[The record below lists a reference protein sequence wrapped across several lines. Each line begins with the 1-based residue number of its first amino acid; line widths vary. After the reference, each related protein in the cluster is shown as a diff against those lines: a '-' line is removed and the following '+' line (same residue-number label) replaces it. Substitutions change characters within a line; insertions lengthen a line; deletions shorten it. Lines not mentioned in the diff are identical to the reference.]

1 MDAKSIAVLEFPK
14 IVERLASLC
23 GSPGGRELA
32 LKITPS
38 ADPDEVRRRL
48 AATAEARA
56 LARLKPNFRMGQAP
70 DASANLLAASR
81 GATLPAAEILEI
93 AILLRTARHTRNQIA
108 PLARELPQLARVAQ
122 RIADFSPLI
131 REIES
136 TIDERGEV
144 PDHASP
150 ALAETRS
157 RVRTVQDRLERQL
170 ERTLR
175 HAVSEGI
182 AQESLITERDGRYVI
197 PIKAELRGSMPA
209 VVHDVSASG
218 ATLFV
223 EPLAVVE
230 LGNRLREARREEQRE
245 VERILR
251 ALCAAIGAETGAIR
265 AAVGCLSQLDLAQ
278 AKARLAHE
286 LDAPLPAEGDSL
298 NWIAP
303 PADHA
308 ADRAADHAAGDLILH
323 SARHPLLTGEVVPI
337 STALT
342 ADARCVLITGPNTG
356 GKTVALKT
364 VGLLCLMAQAGLPVP
379 AETGTRMP
387 VLDDVFAD
395 IGDEQSIEQSLSTFS
410 AHMTNIVRIV
420 ESAGPRSLVLLDE
433 LGAGTD
439 PGEGSALARSL
450 LQELLDLDSMVVATT
465 HHGELKVFAHA
476 TDGIVNASAEF
487 DTVSLQP
494 TYRLLMGTPGRSNAL
509 AIAQRLGMPERV
521 LDRARRSAPTETAS
535 MEQLLGE
542 LQQER
547 DAIAEQVRAE
557 RLAREEA
564 EEIRASLAERRDAI
578 EAEREAVLA
587 RAERAMEDELA
598 AFRRNI
604 RAGLKE
610 LDRQRSREHAET
622 LAERRADDSRERLQT
637 VRRERAERANR
648 RRRSTA
654 GSAETRLQPDQ
665 LAAGDFIYLR
675 GLPEPGEVLTAVED
689 GALDVQLGAL
699 RTRVRVEQIERLAPR
714 HPTSP
719 SQGRAARYPT
729 SPSQGRAARYPTSPS
744 QGEVPK
750 AEGVPPSR
758 SPHTDRPL
766 RGMNA
771 TLGNIPK
778 PPVDPGS
785 KIDLRGRVTDEA
797 LPMVDSFL
805 DLAYRAGQ
813 SRLEVV
819 HGKGT
824 GALRRAVRELLRT
837 HPLVT
842 TFASAE
848 PKQGGDGVTIVTLV
862 G

>member
-14 IVERLASLC
+14 IIERLAALC
-23 GSPGGRELA
+23 GSPGGRALALELA
-32 LKITPS
+32 PS
-38 ADPDEVRRRL
+38 ADADEVRRRL
-48 AATAEARA
+48 AATAEAKS
-56 LARLKPNFRMGQAP
+56 LARLKPHFRLGQVP
-70 DASANLLAASR
+70 DIAANLLAASR
-81 GATLPAAEILEI
+81 GAILSAGDILEI

-108 PLARELPQLARVAQ
+108 PLTRELPQLARVAQ

-131 REIES
+131 REIEA

-144 PDHASP
+144 PDNASP
-150 ALAETRS
+150 ALAEARAS
-157 RVRTVQDRLERQL
+157 VRTAQERLERQL

-197 PIKAELRGSMPA
+197 PIKAELRGQMPS

-230 LGNRLREARREEQRE
+230 LGNRFREARREEQRE

-251 ALCAAIGAETGAIR
+251 ALCESIGAETGAIR
-265 AAVGCLSQLDLAQ
+265 AAVRCLSQIDLAQ
-278 AKARLAHE
+278 AKARLAAD
-286 LDAPLPAEGDSL
+286 LDAPLPAEFDNL
-298 NWIAP
+298 NWIVSGDGN
-303 PADHA
+303 ADA
-308 ADRAADHAAGDLILH
+308 DLILH
-323 SARHPLLTGEVVPI
+323 SARHPLLDADVLSGDVVPI

-364 VGLLCLMAQAGLPVP
+364 VGLLCLMAQAGLPIP
-379 AETGTRMP
+379 AETGTRIP
-387 VLDDVFAD
+387 VFDDIFAD

-410 AHMTNIVRIV
+410 AHMTNIVRII
-420 ESAGPRSLVLLDE
+420 ESAGPRTLVLLDE

-439 PGEGSALARSL
+439 PAEGATLARSL
-450 LQELLDLDSMVVATT
+450 LEELLELDSMVVATT

-487 DTVSLQP
+487 DAVSLQP

-509 AIAQRLGMPERV
+509 AIAQRLGMPQRI
-521 LDRARRSAPTETAS
+521 LDRARQAAPTETAS

-547 DAIAEQVRAE
+547 DAIAGQVRAE
-557 RLAREEA
+557 RIAREEA
-564 EEIRASLAERRDAI
+564 EAIRASLAERRDAI
-578 EAEREAVLA
+578 EAERDAVLA

-610 LDRQRSREHAET
+610 LDRQQTRQNAET
-622 LAERRADDSRERLQT
+622 LAERRADDSRDRLQT
-637 VRRERAERANR
+637 VRRERANQR
-648 RRRSTA
+648 RRAAASTA
-654 GSAETRLQPDQ
+654 EPRLQPDQ
-665 LAAGDFIYLR
+665 LSAGDFIYLR
-675 GLPEPGEVLTAVED
+675 GLPEPGEVLTGVQD

-699 RTRVRVEQIERLAPR
+699 RTRVRVEQIERLAPA
-714 HPTSP
+714 
-719 SQGRAARYPT
+719 GARAAAD
-729 SPSQGRAARYPTSPS
+729 S
-744 QGEVPK
+744 
-750 AEGVPPSR
+750 
-758 SPHTDRPL
+758 DRPL
-766 RGMNA
+766 RGMHA
-771 TLGNIPK
+771 TAASMPK

-785 KIDLRGRVTDEA
+785 KIDLRGRITDDA

-805 DLAYRAGQ
+805 DVAYRAGQ
-813 SRLEVV
+813 NRLEVV

-824 GALRRAVRELLRT
+824 GALRRAVREMLRK

-842 TFASAE
+842 TFESAE

>member
-1 MDAKSIAVLEFPK
+1 MGRRLCHRPHRLPDRKRLNVDAKSIAVLEFPK
-14 IVERLASLC
+14 IIERLADLC

-32 LKITPS
+32 LELTPS
-38 ADPDEVRRRL
+38 TDIDEVRRRL
-48 AATAEARA
+48 AATAEAIA
-56 LARLKPNFRMGQAP
+56 LDRLKPHFRMGQAP
-70 DASANLLAASR
+70 ELSAQLLAASR
-81 GATLPAAEILEI
+81 GAVLPTADILDV
-93 AILLRTARHTRNQIA
+93 AILLRTARHTRNQIG
-108 PLARELPQLARVAQ
+108 PLGRELPQLARVAQ

-131 REIES
+131 REIEA

-150 ALAETRS
+150 ALADARAQMRS
-157 RVRTVQDRLERQL
+157 VQDRLERQI

-197 PIKAELRGSMPA
+197 PIKAELRGAMPA

-251 ALCAAIGAETGAIR
+251 ALCESIGAESGAIR
-265 AAVGCLSQLDLAQ
+265 AAVRCLAQIDLAQ
-278 AKARLAHE
+278 AKARLSAA

-298 NWIAP
+298 NWIGGGG
-303 PADHA
+303 D
-308 ADRAADHAAGDLILH
+308 DDLILH
-323 SARHPLLTGEVVPI
+323 SARHPLLTGDVVPI

-379 AETGTRMP
+379 AETGTRLP
-387 VLDDVFAD
+387 VLSDIFAD

-410 AHMTNIVRIV
+410 AHMTNIVRII
-420 ESAGPRSLVLLDE
+420 ESAGSRTLVLLDE

-439 PGEGSALARSL
+439 PAEGASLARSL
-450 LQELLDLDSMVVATT
+450 LQELLDLDCMVVATT

-476 TDGIVNASAEF
+476 ADGIVNASAEF
-487 DTVSLQP
+487 DAVSLQP

-509 AIAQRLGMPERV
+509 AIAQRLGMPERI
-521 LDRARRSAPTETAS
+521 LDRARASAPSETAS

-542 LQQER
+542 LQRER
-547 DAIAEQVRAE
+547 DAIADQVRAE
-557 RLAREEA
+557 RIAREEA

-578 EAEREAVLA
+578 EAERDAVIS

-598 AFRRNI
+598 DFRRNI

-610 LDRQRSREHAET
+610 LDKQRSRDQAES
-622 LAERRADDSRERLQT
+622 LAERRADDGRERLQR
-637 VRRERAERANR
+637 VRRERASHR
-648 RRRSTA
+648 RRRNPA
-654 GSAETRLQPDQ
+654 PSAERSFQPERLS
-665 LAAGDFIYLR
+665 AGDFVYLR

-714 HPTSP
+714 
-719 SQGRAARYPT
+719 GVRASAG
-729 SPSQGRAARYPTSPS
+729 QADAN
-744 QGEVPK
+744 
-750 AEGVPPSR
+750 
-758 SPHTDRPL
+758 RPL
-766 RGMNA
+766 RGMHA
-771 TLGNIPK
+771 TAASLPK

-785 KIDLRGRVTDEA
+785 KIDLRGQITDDA
-797 LPMVDSFL
+797 LPIVDSFL
-805 DLAYRAGQ
+805 DVAYRAGQ
-813 SRLEVV
+813 QRLEVV

-824 GALRRAVRELLRT
+824 GALRRAVRDLLRS

-842 TFASAE
+842 SFESAE
-848 PKQGGDGVTIVTLV
+848 PKQGGDGVTIVNLV

>member
-1 MDAKSIAVLEFPK
+1 VDAKSTAVLEFPK
-14 IVERLASLC
+14 IIERLAELC

-32 LKITPS
+32 RQLRPT
-38 ADPDEVRRRL
+38 ADADEVRRRL
-48 AATAEARA
+48 ATTSEART
-56 LARLKPNFRMGQAP
+56 LERLKPHFRMGQAP
-70 DASANLLAASR
+70 DIAGNLLAASR
-81 GATLPAAEILEI
+81 GAILTAADILEI
-93 AILLRTARHTRNQIA
+93 AILLRTARHSRNQIA
-108 PLARELPQLARVAQ
+108 PLSRELPQIARVAQ
-122 RIADFSPLI
+122 RISDFSPII

-150 ALAETRS
+150 ALTEARD
-157 RVRTVQDRLERQL
+157 RIRTVQERLERQI

-197 PIKAELRGSMPA
+197 PIKAELRGAMPS

-245 VERILR
+245 VDRILR
-251 ALCAAIGAETGAIR
+251 ALCESIGQEDGAIR
-265 AAVGCLSQLDLAQ
+265 AAIRCLAQIDLAQ
-278 AKARLAHE
+278 AKARLGDE
-286 LDAPLPAEGDSL
+286 LDAPLPAENDSL
-298 NWIAP
+298 NWI
-303 PADHA
+303 
-308 ADRAADHAAGDLILH
+308 GGESTDLILH
-323 SARHPLLTGEVVPI
+323 SARHPLLSGDVVPI
-337 STALT
+337 SAALT
-342 ADARCVLITGPNTG
+342 DEARCVLITGPNTG

-387 VLDDVFAD
+387 VFADIFAD

-410 AHMTNIVRIV
+410 AHMTNIVRII
-420 ESAGPRSLVLLDE
+420 ESAGPQTLVLLDE

-439 PGEGSALARSL
+439 PAEGATLARSL
-450 LQELLDLDSMVVATT
+450 LEELLDLDSMVVATT

-487 DTVSLQP
+487 DAVSLQP

-509 AIAQRLGMPERV
+509 AIAQRLGMPERI
-521 LDRARRSAPTETAS
+521 LQRARAAAPTETAS

-547 DAIAEQVRAE
+547 DAIADQVRAE

-564 EEIRASLAERRDAI
+564 EEIRANLAERRDAI
-578 EAEREAVLA
+578 ESEREAVLA

-598 AFRRNI
+598 AFRRTM

-610 LDRQRSREHAET
+610 LDRQQSREQAES
-622 LAERRADDSRERLQT
+622 LAERRADDGRERLQQ
-637 VRRERAERANR
+637 VRRERANR
-648 RRRSTA
+648 RRRRTTA
-654 GSAETRLQPDQ
+654 KAPEAQLQPDR

-689 GALDVQLGAL
+689 GALEVQLGAL
-699 RTRVRVEQIERLAPR
+699 RTRVRVEQIERLAPA
-714 HPTSP
+714 
-719 SQGRAARYPT
+719 GAR
-729 SPSQGRAARYPTSPS
+729 SS
-744 QGEVPK
+744 
-750 AEGVPPSR
+750 EGS
-758 SPHTDRPL
+758 RPL

-771 TLGNIPK
+771 TVANLPK

-805 DLAYRAGQ
+805 DVAYRAGQ
-813 SRLEVV
+813 NRLEVV

-824 GALRRAVRELLRT
+824 GALRRAVREMLRK

-842 TFASAE
+842 TFESAE

>member
-1 MDAKSIAVLEFPK
+1 VDAKSIAVLEFPK
-14 IVERLASLC
+14 IIERLADLC
-23 GSPGGRELA
+23 GSPGGRDLA
-32 LKITPS
+32 LKLTPS
-38 ADPDEVRRRL
+38 SDLEEVRRRL
-48 AATAEARA
+48 AGTAEARA
-56 LARLKPNFRMGQAP
+56 LSRLKPHFHMGQAP
-70 DASANLLAASR
+70 EIEQSLLAASR
-81 GATLPAAEILEI
+81 SAVLPTGDILEV
-93 AILLRTARHTRNQIA
+93 AILLRTARHSRNQIA
-108 PLARELPQLARVAQ
+108 PLSRELPQLARIAQ

-131 REIES
+131 HEIEA

-150 ALAETRS
+150 ALAEARD
-157 RVRTVQDRLERQL
+157 RVRTVQERLERQL

-175 HAVSEGI
+175 HAVSEGV

-197 PIKAELRGSMPA
+197 PIKAELRGQMPS

-251 ALCAAIGAETGAIR
+251 ALCTAIGEEAGAIR
-265 AAVGCLSQLDLAQ
+265 AAIRCLSQIDLAQ
-278 AKARLAHE
+278 AKARLAAE
-286 LDAPLPAEGDSL
+286 LDAPLPAEDDQL
-298 NWIAP
+298 NWVGS
-303 PADHA
+303 ADA
-308 ADRAADHAAGDLILH
+308 DLILH
-323 SARHPLLTGEVVPI
+323 SARHPLLTGDVVPI
-337 STALT
+337 STALG

-379 AETGTRMP
+379 AETGTQIP
-387 VLDDVFAD
+387 VFDDVFAD

-410 AHMTNIVRIV
+410 AHMTNIVRII
-420 ESAGPRSLVLLDE
+420 ESAGPRTLVLLDE

-439 PGEGSALARSL
+439 PGEGASLARSL
-450 LQELLDLDSMVVATT
+450 LQELLELDSMVVATT

-487 DTVSLQP
+487 DAVSLQP

-521 LDRARRSAPTETAS
+521 LDRARQSAPSETAS

-547 DAIAEQVRAE
+547 DAIADQVRAE
-557 RLAREEA
+557 RIAREEA

-578 EAEREAVLA
+578 EAERDAVLA

-598 AFRRNI
+598 VFRRNI

-610 LDRQRSREHAET
+610 LDRQHTREQAET
-622 LAERRADDSRERLQT
+622 LAERRADDSRKRLQS
-637 VRRERAERANR
+637 VRRERANR
-648 RRRSTA
+648 RRRTPTVREDA
-654 GSAETRLQPDQ
+654 QFQPDQ

-675 GLPEPGEVLTAVED
+675 GLPEPGEVLTEVED
-689 GALDVQLGAL
+689 GGLDVQLGAL
-699 RTRVRVEQIERLAPR
+699 RTRVRVEQIERLAPPGAR
-714 HPTSP
+714 TS
-719 SQGRAARYPT
+719 SD
-729 SPSQGRAARYPTSPS
+729 
-744 QGEVPK
+744 
-750 AEGVPPSR
+750 
-758 SPHTDRPL
+758 DRPL
-766 RGMNA
+766 RGMHA
-771 TLGNIPK
+771 TVGNMPR

-805 DLAYRAGQ
+805 DVAYRAGQ
-813 SRLEVV
+813 NRLEVV

-824 GALRRAVRELLRT
+824 GALRRAVREMLRK

-842 TFASAE
+842 SFESAQ
-848 PKQGGDGVTIVTLV
+848 PRQGGDGVTIVTLV

>member
-14 IVERLASLC
+14 IVDRLAGLC
-23 GSPGGRELA
+23 GSAGGRALA
-32 LKITPS
+32 QDLAPS
-38 ADPDEVRRRL
+38 SDVDEVRRRQ
-48 AATAEARA
+48 AATAEAKA
-56 LARLKPNFRMGQAP
+56 LSRIKPHFRMGQAP
-70 DASANLLAASR
+70 DVDQSLLAASR
-81 GATLPAAEILEI
+81 SAVLPTVEILEV
-93 AILLRTARHTRNQIA
+93 ATLLRTARHTRNQIA
-108 PLARELPQLARVAQ
+108 PLSRELPQLARVAQ
-122 RIADFSPLI
+122 RIADFTPLI
-131 REIES
+131 HEIEA

-144 PDHASP
+144 PDDASP
-150 ALAETRS
+150 ALAEARD
-157 RVRTVQDRLERQL
+157 RVRTVQERLERQL

-175 HAVSEGI
+175 HAVSEGV

-197 PIKAELRGSMPA
+197 PIKAEQRGSMPS

-251 ALCAAIGAETGAIR
+251 ALCQSIGEEAGAIR
-265 AAVGCLSQLDLAQ
+265 AAIRCLSQIDLAQ
-278 AKARLAHE
+278 AKARLAAE
-286 LDAPLPAEGDSL
+286 LDAPLPAEDDNL
-298 NWIAP
+298 NWLSGEP
-303 PADHA
+303 T
-308 ADRAADHAAGDLILH
+308 GLVLH

-342 ADARCVLITGPNTG
+342 SDARCVLITGPNTG

-387 VLDDVFAD
+387 VFSDIYAD

-410 AHMTNIVRIV
+410 AHMTNIIRIV
-420 ESAGPRSLVLLDE
+420 EAAGPRTLVLLDE

-439 PGEGSALARSL
+439 PGEGAALARSL
-450 LQELLDLDSMVVATT
+450 LEEFLELDTMVVATT

-476 TDGIVNASAEF
+476 TDGVINASAEF

-521 LDRARRSAPTETAS
+521 LNRARDGAETDAAS

-542 LQQER
+542 LQRER
-547 DAIAEQVRAE
+547 DAIADQVRAE
-557 RLAREEA
+557 RIAREEA
-564 EEIRASLAERRDAI
+564 EAIRTSLAERRDAI
-578 EAEREAVLA
+578 DAERDAMLA
-587 RAERAMEDELA
+587 RTERVMEDELA
-598 AFRRNI
+598 ALRRT
-604 RAGLKE
+604 ASATLKQLE
-610 LDRQRSREHAET
+610 RERSRERAEE
-622 LAERRADDSRERLQT
+622 LADLRAEEGRERLQR
-637 VRRERAERANR
+637 VRRERANQR
-648 RRRSTA
+648 RRRSSERREKTA
-654 GSAETRLQPDQ
+654 LDPDRLS
-665 LAAGDFIYLR
+665 AGDFIYLR
-675 GLPEPGEVLTAVED
+675 GLPEPGEVLTSVED

-699 RTRVRVEQIERLAPR
+699 RTRVRVEQIERLAP
-714 HPTSP
+714 
-719 SQGRAARYPT
+719 AAATR
-729 SPSQGRAARYPTSPS
+729 S
-744 QGEVPK
+744 
-750 AEGVPPSR
+750 EGS
-758 SPHTDRPL
+758 RPL
-766 RGMNA
+766 RGMGVTVANA
-771 TLGNIPK
+771 LK

-785 KIDLRGRVTDEA
+785 KIDLRGRITDDA

-805 DLAYRAGQ
+805 DVAYRAGQ
-813 SRLEVV
+813 TRLEVV

-824 GALRRAVRELLRT
+824 GALRRAVRDLLRK

-842 TFASAE
+842 TFESAE

-862 G
+862 S

>member
-14 IVERLASLC
+14 IVERLAGLC
-23 GSPGGRELA
+23 GSPGGRSLA
-32 LKITPS
+32 RDLTPS
-38 ADPDEVRRRL
+38 ANHDEVRRRQ
-48 AATAEARA
+48 AATAEAKA
-56 LARLKPNFRMGQAP
+56 LARIKPHFRMGQAP
-70 DASANLLAASR
+70 EIDRSLLAASR
-81 GATLPAAEILEI
+81 SAVLPTPEILEV
-93 AILLRTARHTRNQIA
+93 ATMLRTARHTRNQIA
-108 PLARELPQLARVAQ
+108 PLSRELPQLARIAQ
-122 RIADFSPLI
+122 RIADFTPLI
-131 REIES
+131 HEIEA

-144 PDHASP
+144 PDNASP
-150 ALAETRS
+150 ALAEAREQ
-157 RVRTVQDRLERQL
+157 VRTVQERLERQL

-175 HAVSEGI
+175 HAVSEGV

-197 PIKAELRGSMPA
+197 PIKAELRGSMPS

-251 ALCAAIGAETGAIR
+251 ALCQSIGEEAGAIR
-265 AAVGCLSQLDLAQ
+265 AAIRCLSQIDLAQ
-278 AKARLAHE
+278 AKARLAAE

-298 NWIAP
+298 NWLSAD
-303 PADHA
+303 PA
-308 ADRAADHAAGDLILH
+308 DLILH

-342 ADARCVLITGPNTG
+342 SEARCVLITGPNTG

-379 AETGTRMP
+379 AETGTRIP
-387 VLDDVFAD
+387 VFSDIYAD

-410 AHMTNIVRIV
+410 AHMTNIIRIV
-420 ESAGPRSLVLLDE
+420 ESAGPSTLVLLDE

-439 PGEGSALARSL
+439 PGEGAALARSL
-450 LQELLDLDSMVVATT
+450 LQEFLELDTMVVATT

-476 TDGIVNASAEF
+476 TDGVVNASAEF
-487 DTVSLQP
+487 DAVSLQP

-521 LDRARRSAPTETAS
+521 LGRARDGAETDAAS

-542 LQQER
+542 LQRER
-547 DAIAEQVRAE
+547 DAIADQVRAE
-557 RLAREEA
+557 RIAREEA
-564 EEIRASLAERRDAI
+564 EEIRTSLAERREAI
-578 EAEREAVLA
+578 EAERDAMLA
-587 RAERAMEDELA
+587 RTERAMEDELA
-598 AFRRNI
+598 GLRRTA
-604 RAGLKE
+604 RATLKQLE
-610 LDRQRSREHAET
+610 RERSREQAEE
-622 LAERRADDSRERLQT
+622 LADRRAEEGRERLQR
-637 VRRERAERANR
+637 VRRERAKQR
-648 RRRSTA
+648 RRRSTVR
-654 GSAETRLQPDQ
+654 SAEAALDPDRLS
-665 LAAGDFIYLR
+665 AGDFIYLR

-699 RTRVRVEQIERLAPR
+699 RTRVRVEQIERLAP
-714 HPTSP
+714 S
-719 SQGRAARYPT
+719 AA
-729 SPSQGRAARYPTSPS
+729 
-744 QGEVPK
+744 
-750 AEGVPPSR
+750 SR
-758 SPHTDRPL
+758 SDDSRPL
-766 RGMNA
+766 RGMGTTVANM
-771 TLGNIPK
+771 PR

-785 KIDLRGRVTDEA
+785 KIDLRGQVTDDA

-805 DLAYRAGQ
+805 DVAYRAGQ
-813 SRLEVV
+813 NRLEVV

-824 GALRRAVRELLRT
+824 GALRRAVRDLLRK

-842 TFASAE
+842 KFESAE

>member
-14 IVERLASLC
+14 IIERLADLC
-23 GSPGGRELA
+23 GSPGGRDLA
-32 LKITPS
+32 LKLTPS
-38 ADPDEVRRRL
+38 SDLEEVRRRL

-56 LARLKPNFRMGQAP
+56 LSRLKPHFHMGQAP
-70 DASANLLAASR
+70 EIEGSLLAASR
-81 GATLPAAEILEI
+81 SAVLPTGDILEV
-93 AILLRTARHTRNQIA
+93 AILLRTARHSRNQIA
-108 PLARELPQLARVAQ
+108 PLSRELPQLARIAH

-131 REIES
+131 REIEA

-150 ALAETRS
+150 ALAEARDQ
-157 RVRTVQDRLERQL
+157 VRTVQDRLERQL

-175 HAVSEGI
+175 HAVSEGV

-197 PIKAELRGSMPA
+197 PIKAELRGQMPS

-251 ALCAAIGAETGAIR
+251 ALCTAIGEEAGAIR
-265 AAVGCLSQLDLAQ
+265 AAIRCLSQIDLAQ
-278 AKARLAHE
+278 AKARLAAE
-286 LDAPLPAEGDSL
+286 LDAPLPAEDDHL
-298 NWIAP
+298 NWVGGP
-303 PADHA
+303 
-308 ADRAADHAAGDLILH
+308 GTDLILH
-323 SARHPLLTGEVVPI
+323 SARHPLLTGDVVPI
-337 STALT
+337 STALG
-342 ADARCVLITGPNTG
+342 ADVRCVLITGPNTG

-379 AETGTRMP
+379 AETGTQIP
-387 VLDDVFAD
+387 VFDNVFAD

-410 AHMTNIVRIV
+410 AHMTNIVRII
-420 ESAGPRSLVLLDE
+420 ESAGPQTLVLLDE

-439 PGEGSALARSL
+439 PGEGASLARSL
-450 LQELLDLDSMVVATT
+450 LQELLELDSMVVATT

-487 DTVSLQP
+487 DAVSLQP

-521 LDRARRSAPTETAS
+521 LDRARQSAPSETAS

-547 DAIAEQVRAE
+547 DAIADQVRAE
-557 RLAREEA
+557 RIAREEA

-578 EAEREAVLA
+578 EAERDAVLA

-598 AFRRNI
+598 VFRRNI

-610 LDRQRSREHAET
+610 LDKQHTREQAET
-622 LAERRADDSRERLQT
+622 LAERRADDSRERLQS
-637 VRRERAERANR
+637 VRRERANR
-648 RRRSTA
+648 RRRTPTVREDA
-654 GSAETRLQPDQ
+654 QFQPDQ

-675 GLPEPGEVLTAVED
+675 GLPEPGEVLTPIED

-699 RTRVRVEQIERLAPR
+699 RTRVRVEQIERLAPPGAR
-714 HPTSP
+714 TS
-719 SQGRAARYPT
+719 SD
-729 SPSQGRAARYPTSPS
+729 
-744 QGEVPK
+744 
-750 AEGVPPSR
+750 
-758 SPHTDRPL
+758 DRPL
-766 RGMNA
+766 RGMHA
-771 TLGNIPK
+771 TVGNMPR

-805 DLAYRAGQ
+805 DVAYRAGQ
-813 SRLEVV
+813 NRLEVV

-824 GALRRAVRELLRT
+824 GALRRAVREMLRK

-842 TFASAE
+842 SFESAQ
-848 PKQGGDGVTIVTLV
+848 PRQGGDGVTIVTLV

>member
-14 IVERLASLC
+14 IVERLAGLC

-32 LKITPS
+32 LQLSPS
-38 ADPDEVRRRL
+38 ADLDEVRRRQ

-56 LARLKPNFRMGQAP
+56 LARLKPHFHMGQAP
-70 DASANLLAASR
+70 EIDNALLAASR
-81 GATLPAAEILEI
+81 AAVLPTPDILEV
-93 AILLRTARHTRNQIA
+93 AILLRTARHSRNQLA
-108 PLARELPQLARVAQ
+108 PLSRELPQLARLAQ

-144 PDHASP
+144 PDRANP
-150 ALAETRS
+150 ALAEIRE

-182 AQESLITERDGRYVI
+182 ALESLITERDGRYVI
-197 PIKAELRGSMPA
+197 PIKAELRGALPS

-251 ALCAAIGAETGAIR
+251 ALCQSIGAEAGAIR
-265 AAVGCLSQLDLAQ
+265 AAIRCLSQIDMAQ
-278 AKARLAHE
+278 AKARLAEE
-286 LDAPLPAEGDSL
+286 LDAPLPAEHDSL
-298 NWIAP
+298 NWIAS
-303 PADHA
+303 A
-308 ADRAADHAAGDLILH
+308 ADTADLILH
-323 SARHPLLTGEVVPI
+323 SARHPLLTGDVIPI

-364 VGLLCLMAQAGLPVP
+364 VGLLCLMAQAGLPIP
-379 AETGTRMP
+379 AETGTRIH
-387 VLDDVFAD
+387 VFENIFAD

-410 AHMTNIVRIV
+410 AHMTNIVRII
-420 ESAGPRSLVLLDE
+420 ESAGRGTLVLLDE

-439 PGEGSALARSL
+439 PAEGAALARAL
-450 LQELLDLDSMVVATT
+450 LEELLELESMVVATT

-476 TDGIVNASAEF
+476 ADGVVNASAEF
-487 DTVSLQP
+487 DAESLQP

-509 AIAQRLGMPERV
+509 AIAQRLGMPEQV
-521 LDRARRSAPTETAS
+521 LSRARQSAPTETAS
-535 MEQLLGE
+535 MEELLGE
-542 LQQER
+542 LQRDR

-557 RLAREEA
+557 RIAREEA
-564 EEIRASLAERRDAI
+564 EEIRVSLAERRDAI
-578 EAEREAVLA
+578 EAERDAVLA
-587 RAERAMEDELA
+587 RTERTMEDELA
-598 AFRRNI
+598 AFRRTV
-604 RAGLKE
+604 RASLKE
-610 LDRQRSREHAET
+610 LGRERSREKAEA
-622 LAERRADDSRERLQT
+622 LAERRADDGREQLQNL
-637 VRRERAERANR
+637 RRQRANR
-648 RRRSTA
+648 RRRA
-654 GSAETRLQPDQ
+654 SARQTDDRAFEPEQ
-665 LAAGDFIYLR
+665 LSAGDFIYLR

-689 GALDVQLGAL
+689 GALDVQLGSL
-699 RTRVRVEQIERLAPR
+699 RTRVRVEQVERLAPA
-714 HPTSP
+714 
-719 SQGRAARYPT
+719 GARV
-729 SPSQGRAARYPTSPS
+729 SDES
-744 QGEVPK
+744 
-750 AEGVPPSR
+750 
-758 SPHTDRPL
+758 RPL
-766 RGMNA
+766 RGMGVTVANM
-771 TLGNIPK
+771 PK

-805 DLAYRAGQ
+805 DIAYRAGQ
-813 SRLEVV
+813 TRLEVV

-842 TFASAE
+842 SFESAE
-848 PKQGGDGVTIVTLV
+848 LKQGGDGVTIVTLV

>member
-14 IVERLASLC
+14 VIERLAALC

-32 LKITPS
+32 LQLTPS
-38 ADPDEVRRRL
+38 ADVDEVRRRL
-48 AATAEARA
+48 AATAEART
-56 LARLKPNFRMGQAP
+56 LARLKPHFHMGQAP
-70 DASANLLAASR
+70 VIGNSLLAASR
-81 GATLPAAEILEI
+81 GAILPTGEILEV
-93 AILLRTARHTRNQIA
+93 ATLLRTARHSKNQIA
-108 PLARELPQLARVAQ
+108 PLTRELPQLARLAQ

-131 REIES
+131 RTIES
-136 TIDERGEV
+136 TIDQRGEV
-144 PDHASP
+144 PDDASP
-150 ALAETRS
+150 ALAEARS
-157 RVRTVQDRLERQL
+157 RVRSVQHRLEQQI

-197 PIKAELRGSMPA
+197 PIKAEMRGAMPS

-230 LGNRLREARREEQRE
+230 LGNRLREARREEERE

-265 AAVGCLSQLDLAQ
+265 AAVRCLAQIDLAQ
-278 AKARLAHE
+278 AKARLGVE
-286 LDAPLPAEGDSL
+286 LDAPLPAENDSL
-298 NWIAP
+298 AWIQRRRG
-303 PADHA
+303 D
-308 ADRAADHAAGDLILH
+308 DDLILH

-337 STALT
+337 SASLT
-342 ADARCVLITGPNTG
+342 SDARCVLITGPNTG

-364 VGLLCLMAQAGLPVP
+364 VGLLCLMAQAGLPLP
-379 AETGTRMP
+379 AETGTRIP
-387 VLDDVFAD
+387 IFDDVFAD

-410 AHMTNIVRIV
+410 AHMTNIVRII
-420 ESAGPRSLVLLDE
+420 ESAGPRTLVLLDE

-439 PGEGSALARSL
+439 PAEGAALARSL
-450 LQELLDLDSMVVATT
+450 LEEFLALDSMVVATT

-476 TDGIVNASAEF
+476 AEGVVNASAEF
-487 DTVSLQP
+487 DAVSLRP

-521 LDRARRSAPTETAS
+521 LARARAAAPSETAS

-547 DAIAEQVRAE
+547 DAIADQVRAE

-578 EAEREAVLA
+578 ESEREAILA
-587 RAERAMEDELA
+587 RTERAMEDELA
-598 AFRRNI
+598 AFRRTM
-604 RAGLKE
+604 RASLKE
-610 LDRQRSREHAET
+610 LERQRSRGQAAE
-622 LAERRADDSRERLQT
+622 LAERRADEGRERLQN
-637 VRRERAERANR
+637 VRRERAQRR
-648 RRRSTA
+648 RRRSA
-654 GSAETRLQPDQ
+654 ARGAEPQLQPER

-675 GLPEPGEVLTAVED
+675 GLPEPGEVLTAVEN
-689 GALDVQLGAL
+689 GALEVQLGAL
-699 RTRVRVEQIERLAPR
+699 RTRVRVEQVERLAPSA
-714 HPTSP
+714 P
-719 SQGRAARYPT
+719 RAA
-729 SPSQGRAARYPTSPS
+729 A
-744 QGEVPK
+744 GE
-750 AEGVPPSR
+750 
-758 SPHTDRPL
+758 RPL
-766 RGMNA
+766 RGMGA
-771 TLGNIPK
+771 TIANMPK

-785 KIDLRGRVTDEA
+785 KIDLRGRITDEA

-805 DLAYRAGQ
+805 DVAYRAGQ
-813 SRLEVV
+813 TRLEVV

-824 GALRRAVRELLRT
+824 GALRRAVRELLRK

-842 TFASAE
+842 TFESAE

>member
-1 MDAKSIAVLEFPK
+1 MDAKSISVLEFPK
-14 IVERLASLC
+14 IIERLASLC
-23 GSPGGRELA
+23 GSPGGRALA
-32 LKITPS
+32 LEVVPS
-38 ADPDEVRRRL
+38 ADVDEVRRRL
-48 AATAEARA
+48 AATAEAKS
-56 LARLKPNFRMGQAP
+56 LSRLKPHFRMGQAP
-70 DASANLLAASR
+70 EIEASLLAASR
-81 GATLPAAEILEI
+81 GAVLTASDILEI
-93 AILLRTARHTRNQIA
+93 AILLRSARHTRNQIA
-108 PLARELPQLARVAQ
+108 PLSRELPQLARTAQ
-122 RIADFSPLI
+122 RISDFSALI
-131 REIES
+131 CEIES

-150 ALAETRS
+150 ALAEARE
-157 RVRTVQDRLERQL
+157 RVRTVQDRLERQI

-197 PIKAELRGSMPA
+197 PIKAELRGAMPS

-230 LGNRLREARREEQRE
+230 FGNRLREARREEQRE

-251 ALCAAIGAETGAIR
+251 SLCESIGEEAGAIR
-265 AAVGCLSQLDLAQ
+265 AAIRCVSQIDLAQ
-278 AKARLAHE
+278 AKARLAGE

-298 NWIAP
+298 NWI
-303 PADHA
+303 
-308 ADRAADHAAGDLILH
+308 GSSTGGEITNLILH
-323 SARHPLLTGEVVPI
+323 SARHPLLTGDVVPI
-337 STALT
+337 STTLT
-342 ADARCVLITGPNTG
+342 VDARCVLITGPNTG

-379 AETGTRMP
+379 AELGTQMP
-387 VLDDVFAD
+387 VFADVFAD

-410 AHMTNIVRIV
+410 AHMTNIVRII
-420 ESAGPRSLVLLDE
+420 ESAGPRTLVLLDE

-439 PGEGSALARSL
+439 PAEGASLARSL
-450 LQELLDLDSMVVATT
+450 LEELLELDSMVVATT

-476 TDGIVNASAEF
+476 TEGIVNASAEF

-509 AIAQRLGMPERV
+509 AIAQRLGMPDRI
-521 LDRARRSAPTETAS
+521 LDRARQSAPTETAT

-542 LQQER
+542 LQHER
-547 DAIAEQVRAE
+547 DAIADQVRAE
-557 RLAREEA
+557 RIARQEA
-564 EEIRASLAERRDAI
+564 EQIRADLTERRDAI

-610 LDRQRSREHAET
+610 LDKQRSREQAEA
-622 LAERRADDSRERLQT
+622 LSEQRADDSRERLQQ
-637 VRRERAERANR
+637 VRRERANR
-648 RRRSTA
+648 RRRRTTTK
-654 GSAETRLQPDQ
+654 AEEATLRPDL

-699 RTRVRVEQIERLAPR
+699 RTRVRVEQIERLAP
-714 HPTSP
+714 
-719 SQGRAARYPT
+719 A
-729 SPSQGRAARYPTSPS
+729 
-744 QGEVPK
+744 
-750 AEGVPPSR
+750 GVR
-758 SPHTDRPL
+758 SSDESRPL

-771 TLGNIPK
+771 TVSNLPK

-805 DLAYRAGQ
+805 DVAYRAGQ
-813 SRLEVV
+813 NRLEVV

-824 GALRRAVRELLRT
+824 GALRRAVREMLRK

-842 TFASAE
+842 TFESAE

>member
-14 IVERLASLC
+14 IIERLAALC
-23 GSPGGRELA
+23 GSPGGRDLA
-32 LKITPS
+32 LELVPS
-38 ADPDEVRRRL
+38 ADADEVRRRL
-48 AATAEARA
+48 AATAEARS
-56 LARLKPNFRMGQAP
+56 LARLKPHFRMGQAP
-70 DASANLLAASR
+70 EIEASLLAASR
-81 GATLPAAEILEI
+81 AAVLTAPDILEV
-93 AILLRTARHTRNQIA
+93 AILLRTARHSRNQIA
-108 PLARELPQLARVAQ
+108 PLSRELPQLARIAQ
-122 RIADFSPLI
+122 RIADFTPLI
-131 REIES
+131 HEIEA

-150 ALAETRS
+150 ALADARE
-157 RVRTVQDRLERQL
+157 RVRTIQDRLERQI

-197 PIKAELRGSMPA
+197 PIKAELRGQIPS

-251 ALCAAIGAETGAIR
+251 ALCESIGEEAGAIR
-265 AAVGCLSQLDLAQ
+265 AAIRCLSQIDLAQ
-278 AKARLAHE
+278 AKARLAAE

-298 NWIAP
+298 TWIDGDAS
-303 PADHA
+303 
-308 ADRAADHAAGDLILH
+308 DLILH
-323 SARHPLLTGEVVPI
+323 SARHPLLDTDVLTGEVVPI
-337 STALT
+337 STSLT
-342 ADARCVLITGPNTG
+342 DDARCVLITGPNTG

-387 VLDDVFAD
+387 VFEDVFAD

-410 AHMTNIVRIV
+410 AHMTNIVRII
-420 ESAGPRSLVLLDE
+420 ESAGPRTLVLLDE

-439 PGEGSALARSL
+439 PAEGASLARSL
-450 LQELLDLDSMVVATT
+450 LEELLELDAMVVATT

-487 DTVSLQP
+487 DAVSLQP

-509 AIAQRLGMPERV
+509 AIAQRLGMPDRI
-521 LDRARRSAPTETAS
+521 LDRARRSAPTETAT

-542 LQQER
+542 LQHER
-547 DAIAEQVRAE
+547 DAIADQVRAE
-557 RLAREEA
+557 RIAREEA
-564 EEIRASLAERRDAI
+564 EEIRNSLAERRDAI
-578 EAEREAVLA
+578 EDEREAVLA

-610 LDRQRSREHAET
+610 LDKQRSREQAET
-622 LAERRADDSRERLQT
+622 LSERRADDGRERLQK
-637 VRRERAERANR
+637 VRRERANR
-648 RRRSTA
+648 RRRR
-654 GSAETRLQPDQ
+654 SAARAEETQFQPER

-699 RTRVRVEQIERLAPR
+699 RTRVRVEQIERLAPA
-714 HPTSP
+714 
-719 SQGRAARYPT
+719 GARAAAD
-729 SPSQGRAARYPTSPS
+729 SG
-744 QGEVPK
+744 
-750 AEGVPPSR
+750 
-758 SPHTDRPL
+758 RPL
-766 RGMNA
+766 RGMHA
-771 TLGNIPK
+771 TVASMPK

-785 KIDLRGRVTDEA
+785 KIDLRGRITDDA

-805 DLAYRAGQ
+805 DVAYRAGQ
-813 SRLEVV
+813 NRLEVV

-824 GALRRAVRELLRT
+824 GALRRAVREMLRK

-842 TFASAE
+842 TFESAE

>member
-1 MDAKSIAVLEFPK
+1 MDAKSTAVLEFPK
-14 IVERLASLC
+14 IVERLADLC

-32 LKITPS
+32 LQITPS
-38 ADPDEVRRRL
+38 ADLDEVRRRL
-48 AATAEARA
+48 ATTSEARS
-56 LARLKPNFRMGQAP
+56 LSRLKPHFRMGQAP
-70 DASANLLAASR
+70 DIAANLLAASR
-81 GATLPAAEILEI
+81 GAILPAGDILEI
-93 AILLRTARHTRNQIA
+93 AILLRSARHTRNQIA
-108 PLARELPQLARVAQ
+108 PLSRELPQLARVAQ

-131 REIES
+131 REIEA

-144 PDHASP
+144 PDNASP
-150 ALAETRS
+150 ALAEARD

-197 PIKAELRGSMPA
+197 PIKAELRGAMPS

-245 VERILR
+245 VDRILR
-251 ALCAAIGAETGAIR
+251 ALCESIGAETGAIR
-265 AAVGCLSQLDLAQ
+265 AAVRCLSQIDLAQ
-278 AKARLAHE
+278 AKARLGGE
-286 LDAPLPAEGDSL
+286 LDAPLPAENDNL
-298 NWIAP
+298 NWIGGDAN
-303 PADHA
+303 
-308 ADRAADHAAGDLILH
+308 DLILH
-323 SARHPLLTGEVVPI
+323 SARHPLLTGDVVPI
-337 STALT
+337 STALS

-379 AETGTRMP
+379 AETGTRIP
-387 VLDDVFAD
+387 VFDDIFAD

-410 AHMTNIVRIV
+410 AHMTNIVRII
-420 ESAGPRSLVLLDE
+420 ESAGPRTLVLLDE

-439 PGEGSALARSL
+439 PAEGATLARSL
-450 LQELLDLDSMVVATT
+450 LQELLELDSMVVATT

-487 DTVSLQP
+487 DAVSLQP

-509 AIAQRLGMPERV
+509 AIAQRLGMPERI
-521 LDRARRSAPTETAS
+521 LDRARRDAPTETAS

-547 DAIAEQVRAE
+547 DAIAGQVRAE
-557 RLAREEA
+557 RIAREEA

-578 EAEREAVLA
+578 EAERDAVLA

-598 AFRRNI
+598 SFRRNI

-610 LDRQRSREHAET
+610 LDKQRSREQAET
-622 LAERRADDSRERLQT
+622 LADRRADDSRERLQT
-637 VRRERAERANR
+637 VRRERANR
-648 RRRSTA
+648 RRRAAPRT
-654 GSAETRLQPDQ
+654 EEPRLQPEQ
-665 LAAGDFIYLR
+665 LSAGDFIYLR

-714 HPTSP
+714 N
-719 SQGRAARYPT
+719 Q
-729 SPSQGRAARYPTSPS
+729 TSPS

-750 AEGVPPSR
+750 AEGVPPAGER
-758 SPHTDRPL
+758 STHRDRPL
-766 RGMNA
+766 RGMHA
-771 TLGNIPK
+771 TVANMPR

-805 DLAYRAGQ
+805 DVAYRAGQ
-813 SRLEVV
+813 NRLEVV

-824 GALRRAVRELLRT
+824 GALRRAVRDLLRK

-842 TFASAE
+842 TFESAE

>member
-14 IVERLASLC
+14 IIDRLAGLC
-23 GSPGGRELA
+23 GSPGGREMARDLQP
-32 LKITPS
+32 TS
-38 ADPDEVRRRL
+38 DVDEARRRL
-48 AATAEARA
+48 AATAEARV
-56 LARLKPNFRMGQAP
+56 LARLKPHFRMGQAP
-70 DASANLLAASR
+70 DIATALLAASR
-81 GATLPAAEILEI
+81 SAILPTPDILEI
-93 AILLRTARHTRNQIA
+93 GTLLRTARHTRNQIA
-108 PLARELPQLARVAQ
+108 PLTRELPQLARVAQ
-122 RIADFSPLI
+122 RIADFTPLI
-131 REIES
+131 HEIEA

-150 ALAETRS
+150 ALAETRD

-170 ERTLR
+170 ERTLK

-197 PIKAELRGSMPA
+197 PVKAELRGAMPS

-245 VERILR
+245 VDRILR
-251 ALCAAIGAETGAIR
+251 ALCQSIGEEAGAVRAAIR
-265 AAVGCLSQLDLAQ
+265 CLAQIDLAQ
-278 AKARLAHE
+278 AKARLAME
-286 LDAPLPAEGDSL
+286 LDAPLPTERDSL
-298 NWIAP
+298 NWLSDEP
-303 PADHA
+303 S
-308 ADRAADHAAGDLILH
+308 DLILH

-337 STALT
+337 STALST
-342 ADARCVLITGPNTG
+342 EARCVLITGPNTG

-364 VGLLCLMAQAGLPVP
+364 VGLLCLMAQAGLPIP
-379 AETGTRMP
+379 AETGTRLP
-387 VLDDVFAD
+387 VFDDVFAD

-410 AHMTNIVRIV
+410 GHMTNIVRII
-420 ESAGPRSLVLLDE
+420 ELAGPRTLVLLDE

-439 PGEGSALARSL
+439 PAEGASLARSL
-450 LQELLDLDSMVVATT
+450 LQEFLELDSMVVATT

-521 LDRARRSAPTETAS
+521 LDRARDGATSDAAT

-542 LQQER
+542 LQRER
-547 DAIAEQVRAE
+547 DAIAGQVRAE
-557 RLAREEA
+557 RIAREEA
-564 EEIRASLAERRDAI
+564 EEIRASLAERRESI
-578 EAEREAVLA
+578 EAERDAMLA
-587 RAERAMEDELA
+587 RTERAMEDELA
-598 AFRRNI
+598 ALRRSA
-604 RAGLKE
+604 RAALKE
-610 LDRQRSREHAET
+610 LERERSREQAEE
-622 LAERRADDSRERLQT
+622 LAERRQEDGRERLQR
-637 VRRERAERANR
+637 VRRERSKQR
-648 RRRSTA
+648 RRRTRDRST
-654 GSAETRLQPDQ
+654 GETVDPNR

-675 GLPEPGEVLTAVED
+675 GLPEPGEVLSAVED

-699 RTRVRVEQIERLAPR
+699 RTRVRIEQVERLAPA
-714 HPTSP
+714 
-719 SQGRAARYPT
+719 AAR
-729 SPSQGRAARYPTSPS
+729 
-744 QGEVPK
+744 
-750 AEGVPPSR
+750 R
-758 SPHTDRPL
+758 SGDDRPL
-766 RGMNA
+766 KGMGA
-771 TLGNIPK
+771 TVANMPR

-785 KIDLRGRVTDEA
+785 KIDLRGQVTDEA

-805 DLAYRAGQ
+805 DVAYRAGQ
-813 SRLEVV
+813 IRLEVV

-824 GALRRAVRELLRT
+824 GALRRAVRELLRK

-842 TFASAE
+842 RFESAE

>member
-14 IVERLASLC
+14 IVERLADLC

-32 LKITPS
+32 TQLTPS

-48 AATAEARA
+48 AATAEARS
-56 LARLKPNFRMGQAP
+56 LARLKPHFHMGQAP
-70 DASANLLAASR
+70 DVAANLLAASR
-81 GATLPAAEILEI
+81 GAILPAGDILEI

-108 PLARELPQLARVAQ
+108 PLTRELPQLARIAQ
-122 RIADFSPLI
+122 RIADFSPII
-131 REIES
+131 REIEA

-144 PDHASP
+144 PDNASR
-150 ALAETRS
+150 ALAEARD
-157 RVRTVQDRLERQL
+157 RVRTIQHRLEQQL

-197 PIKAELRGSMPA
+197 PIKAELRGQMPS

-245 VERILR
+245 VDRILR
-251 ALCAAIGAETGAIR
+251 ALCESIGEETGAIR
-265 AAVGCLSQLDLAQ
+265 AAVRCLAQIDLAQ
-278 AKARLAHE
+278 SKARLATE
-286 LDAPLPAEGDSL
+286 LDAPLPAENDPL
-298 NWIAP
+298 NWIGPTNNDTDA
-303 PADHA
+303 
-308 ADRAADHAAGDLILH
+308 DLILH
-323 SARHPLLTGEVVPI
+323 SARHPLLTGDVVPI

-364 VGLLCLMAQAGLPVP
+364 VGLLCLMAQAGLPIP
-379 AETGTRMP
+379 AETGTRIP
-387 VLDDVFAD
+387 VYDDIFAD

-410 AHMTNIVRIV
+410 AHMTNIVRII
-420 ESAGPRSLVLLDE
+420 ESAGPRTLVLLDE

-439 PGEGSALARSL
+439 PAEGATLARSL

-487 DTVSLQP
+487 DAVSLQP

-509 AIAQRLGMPERV
+509 AIAQRLGMPERI
-521 LDRARRSAPTETAS
+521 LDRARQDAPSETAS

-547 DAIAEQVRAE
+547 DAIADQVRAE

-578 EAEREAVLA
+578 EAERDAVLA

-598 AFRRNI
+598 DFRRNI

-610 LDRQRSREHAET
+610 LDKQQSREQAES
-622 LAERRADDSRERLQT
+622 LAERRADDSRDRLQT
-637 VRRERAERANR
+637 VRRERANRR

-654 GSAETRLQPDQ
+654 ATTETQLQPDQ
-665 LAAGDFIYLR
+665 LTPGDFIYLR

-689 GALDVQLGAL
+689 GALEVQLGAL

-714 HPTSP
+714 N
-719 SQGRAARYPT
+719 Q
-729 SPSQGRAARYPTSPS
+729 TSPS

-750 AEGVPPSR
+750 AEGVPPVGGR
-758 SPHTDRPL
+758 SSHRDRPL
-766 RGMNA
+766 RGMHA
-771 TLGNIPK
+771 TVANLPK

-805 DLAYRAGQ
+805 DVAYRAGQ
-813 SRLEVV
+813 QRLEVV

-824 GALRRAVRELLRT
+824 GALRRAVRELLRK

-842 TFASAE
+842 TFESAE

>member
-14 IVERLASLC
+14 IIERLADLC
-23 GSPGGRELA
+23 GSPGGRDLA
-32 LKITPS
+32 LKLTPS
-38 ADPDEVRRRL
+38 SDAEEVRRRL
-48 AATAEARA
+48 AATAEAKA
-56 LARLKPNFRMGQAP
+56 LARLKPHFHMGQAP
-70 DASANLLAASR
+70 TIEQSLLAASR
-81 GATLPAAEILEI
+81 AAVLPTPDILEV
-93 AILLRTARHTRNQIA
+93 AILLRTARHSRNQIA
-108 PLARELPQLARVAQ
+108 PLSRELPQLARIAQ

-131 REIES
+131 REIEA

-144 PDHASP
+144 PDTASP
-150 ALAETRS
+150 ALAEARD
-157 RVRTVQDRLERQL
+157 RVRTIQERLERQL

-175 HAVSEGI
+175 HAVSEGV

-197 PIKAELRGSMPA
+197 PIKAELRGQMPS

-251 ALCAAIGAETGAIR
+251 ALCTAIGEEAGAIR
-265 AAVGCLSQLDLAQ
+265 AAIRCLSQIDLAQ
-278 AKARLAHE
+278 AKARLAAE
-286 LDAPLPAEGDSL
+286 LDAPLPSEDDQL
-298 NWIAP
+298 NWVGGQDA
-303 PADHA
+303 
-308 ADRAADHAAGDLILH
+308 DLILH
-323 SARHPLLTGEVVPI
+323 SARHPLLTGDVVPI
-337 STALT
+337 STALG

-379 AETGTRMP
+379 AETGTQIP
-387 VLDDVFAD
+387 VFDDVFAD

-410 AHMTNIVRIV
+410 AHMTNIVRII
-420 ESAGPRSLVLLDE
+420 ESAGPHTLVLLDE

-439 PGEGSALARSL
+439 PAEGASLARSL
-450 LQELLDLDSMVVATT
+450 LQELLELDSMVVATT

-487 DTVSLQP
+487 DAVSLQP

-521 LDRARRSAPTETAS
+521 LDRARQSAPSETAS

-547 DAIAEQVRAE
+547 DAIADQVRAE
-557 RLAREEA
+557 RIAREEA

-578 EAEREAVLA
+578 ESERDAVLA

-598 AFRRNI
+598 VFRRNI

-610 LDRQRSREHAET
+610 LDKQHTREQAET
-622 LAERRADDSRERLQT
+622 LAEQRADDSRERLQT
-637 VRRERAERANR
+637 VRRERANR
-648 RRRSTA
+648 RRRRTP
-654 GSAETRLQPDQ
+654 TRREDAQFQPDQ
-665 LAAGDFIYLR
+665 LSAGDFIYLR
-675 GLPEPGEVLTAVED
+675 GLPEPGEVLTPIED

-699 RTRVRVEQIERLAPR
+699 RTRVRVEQIERLAP
-714 HPTSP
+714 T
-719 SQGRAARYPT
+719 GART
-729 SPSQGRAARYPTSPS
+729 
-744 QGEVPK
+744 
-750 AEGVPPSR
+750 
-758 SPHTDRPL
+758 TDDTRPL
-766 RGMNA
+766 RGMGA
-771 TLGNIPK
+771 TVANMPK

-805 DLAYRAGQ
+805 DVAYRAGQ
-813 SRLEVV
+813 NRLEVV

-824 GALRRAVRELLRT
+824 GALRRAVREMLRK

-842 TFASAE
+842 TFESAE
-848 PKQGGDGVTIVTLV
+848 PRQGGDGVTIVTLV

>member
-14 IVERLASLC
+14 IIERLADLC
-23 GSPGGRELA
+23 GSPGGRDLA
-32 LKITPS
+32 LKLTPS
-38 ADPDEVRRRL
+38 SDLEEVRRRL

-56 LARLKPNFRMGQAP
+56 LSRLKPHFHMGQAP
-70 DASANLLAASR
+70 EIEGSLLAASR
-81 GATLPAAEILEI
+81 SAVLPTGDILDV
-93 AILLRTARHTRNQIA
+93 AILLRTARHSRNQIA
-108 PLARELPQLARVAQ
+108 PLSRELPQLARIAH

-131 REIES
+131 REIEA

-150 ALAETRS
+150 ALAEARDQ
-157 RVRTVQDRLERQL
+157 VRTVQDRLERQL

-175 HAVSEGI
+175 HAVSEGV

-197 PIKAELRGSMPA
+197 PIKAELRGQMPS

-251 ALCAAIGAETGAIR
+251 ALCTAIGEEAGAIR
-265 AAVGCLSQLDLAQ
+265 AAIRCLSQIDLAQ
-278 AKARLAHE
+278 AKARLAAE
-286 LDAPLPAEGDSL
+286 LDAPLPAEDDHL
-298 NWIAP
+298 NWVGGP
-303 PADHA
+303 
-308 ADRAADHAAGDLILH
+308 GTDLILH
-323 SARHPLLTGEVVPI
+323 SARHPLLTGDVVPI
-337 STALT
+337 STALG
-342 ADARCVLITGPNTG
+342 ADVRCVLITGPNTG

-379 AETGTRMP
+379 AETGTQIP
-387 VLDDVFAD
+387 VFDNVFAD

-410 AHMTNIVRIV
+410 AHMTNIVRII
-420 ESAGPRSLVLLDE
+420 ESAGPQTLVLLDE

-439 PGEGSALARSL
+439 PGEGASLARSL
-450 LQELLDLDSMVVATT
+450 LQELLELDSMVVATT

-487 DTVSLQP
+487 DAVSLQP

-521 LDRARRSAPTETAS
+521 LDRARQSAPSETAS

-547 DAIAEQVRAE
+547 DAIADQVRAE
-557 RLAREEA
+557 RIAREEA

-578 EAEREAVLA
+578 EAERDAVLA

-598 AFRRNI
+598 VFRRNI

-610 LDRQRSREHAET
+610 LDKQHTREQAET
-622 LAERRADDSRERLQT
+622 LAERRADDSRERLQS
-637 VRRERAERANR
+637 VRRERANR
-648 RRRSTA
+648 RRRTPTVREDA
-654 GSAETRLQPDQ
+654 QFQPDQ

-675 GLPEPGEVLTAVED
+675 GLPEPGEVLTPIED

-699 RTRVRVEQIERLAPR
+699 RTRVRVEQIERLAPPGAR
-714 HPTSP
+714 TS
-719 SQGRAARYPT
+719 SD
-729 SPSQGRAARYPTSPS
+729 
-744 QGEVPK
+744 
-750 AEGVPPSR
+750 
-758 SPHTDRPL
+758 DRPL
-766 RGMNA
+766 RGMHA
-771 TLGNIPK
+771 TVGNMPR

-805 DLAYRAGQ
+805 DVAYRAGQ
-813 SRLEVV
+813 NRLEVV

-824 GALRRAVRELLRT
+824 GALRRAVREMLRK

-842 TFASAE
+842 SFESAQ
-848 PKQGGDGVTIVTLV
+848 PRQGGDGVTIVTLV

>member
-14 IVERLASLC
+14 IIERLADLC
-23 GSPGGRELA
+23 GSPGGRDLA
-32 LKITPS
+32 LKLSPS
-38 ADPDEVRRRL
+38 SDLEEVRRRL
-48 AATAEARA
+48 SATAEAKA
-56 LARLKPNFRMGQAP
+56 LSRLKPHFHMGQAP
-70 DASANLLAASR
+70 TIEQSLLAASR
-81 GATLPAAEILEI
+81 AAVLPTGDILEV
-93 AILLRTARHTRNQIA
+93 AIPLRTARHSRNQIA
-108 PLARELPQLARVAQ
+108 PLSRELPQLARIAQ
-122 RIADFSPLI
+122 RIADFSPII
-131 REIES
+131 REIEA

-150 ALAETRS
+150 ALAEARD
-157 RVRTVQDRLERQL
+157 RVRTIQVRLERQL

-197 PIKAELRGSMPA
+197 PIKAESRGAMPS

-251 ALCAAIGAETGAIR
+251 ALCTAIGEEAGAIR
-265 AAVGCLSQLDLAQ
+265 AAIRCLSQIDLAQ
-278 AKARLAHE
+278 AKARLAAE
-286 LDAPLPAEGDSL
+286 LDAPLPAEDDNL
-298 NWIAP
+298 NWVGDAE
-303 PADHA
+303 A
-308 ADRAADHAAGDLILH
+308 DLILH
-323 SARHPLLTGEVVPI
+323 SARHPLLTGDVVPI
-337 STALT
+337 STALG

-379 AETGTRMP
+379 AETGTRIP
-387 VLDDVFAD
+387 VFDDIFAD

-410 AHMTNIVRIV
+410 AHMTNIVRII
-420 ESAGPRSLVLLDE
+420 ESAGPRTLVLLDE

-439 PGEGSALARSL
+439 PGEGASLARSL
-450 LQELLDLDSMVVATT
+450 LQELLELDSMVVATT

-487 DTVSLQP
+487 DAVSLQP

-521 LDRARRSAPTETAS
+521 LDRARQSAPTETAS

-547 DAIAEQVRAE
+547 DAIAGQVRAE
-557 RLAREEA
+557 RIAREEA
-564 EEIRASLAERRDAI
+564 EEIRASLAERRDSI
-578 EAEREAVLA
+578 EAERDAVLA

-598 AFRRNI
+598 VFRRSI

-610 LDRQRSREHAET
+610 LDQQHTREQAET

-637 VRRERAERANR
+637 VRRERANR
-648 RRRSTA
+648 RRRRSPATRQ
-654 GSAETRLQPDQ
+654 ETQLQPDQ
-665 LAAGDFIYLR
+665 LTAGDFIYLR
-675 GLPEPGEVLTAVED
+675 GLPEPGEVLTPVED

-699 RTRVRVEQIERLAPR
+699 RTRVRVEQIERLAPK
-714 HPTSP
+714 
-719 SQGRAARYPT
+719 GART
-729 SPSQGRAARYPTSPS
+729 
-744 QGEVPK
+744 
-750 AEGVPPSR
+750 
-758 SPHTDRPL
+758 TDETRPL
-766 RGMNA
+766 RGMGA
-771 TLGNIPK
+771 TVANMPK

-785 KIDLRGRVTDEA
+785 KIDLRGQVTDEA

-805 DLAYRAGQ
+805 DVAYRAGQ
-813 SRLEVV
+813 NRLEVV

-824 GALRRAVRELLRT
+824 GALRRAVREMLRK

-842 TFASAE
+842 TFESAE
-848 PKQGGDGVTIVTLV
+848 PKRGGDGVTIVTLV